1 LRDAVVVA
9 GDLVK
14 RAQNLAGLKGY
25 ADAAVMPRSVGLLL
39 VTLGGGAGSS
49 A

>member
-1 LRDAVVVA
+1 LMMSPFLSRNRD
-9 GDLVK
+9 
-14 RAQNLAGLKGY
+14 RKGY